1 MLQVIPG
8 FVSFMASRVAL
19 WFVFGATKRRQK
31 QRRRRI
37 RRLRHYWGTY
47 ILPPAAH
54 QDDQHPGSPPLLRE
68 TESSL
73 TDTEL
78 ELELDDIDDGRGGVM
93 SLQDGGGG
101 GGGIPGGPTVR
112 TQVSFEE
119 LSEAN
124 GLEF

>member
-8 FVSFMASRVAL
+8 FVSFVASRSAL
-19 WFVFGATKRRQK
+19 WFIFGATKRRQK

-47 ILPPAAH
+47 ILPPSV
-54 QDDQHPGSPPLLRE
+54 QQQQQPGSPPRLRN

-78 ELELDDIDDGRGGVM
+78 ELEDDGLGGGLGSAVGIQGGVA
-93 SLQDGGGG
+93 GGG
-101 GGGIPGGPTVR
+101 PVVR
-112 TQVSFEE
+112 TQVSFQD
-119 LSEAN
+119 LSLVAGGAD

>member
-1 MLQVIPG
+1 MLQVVPG
-8 FVSFMASRVAL
+8 FVSFVASRLAL

-47 ILPPAAH
+47 ILPPAVH
-54 QDDQHPGSPPLLRE
+54 QDDQHPGSPPRLRN

-78 ELELDDIDDGRGGVM
+78 ELELDDIDDGFGGR
-93 SLQDGGGG
+93 
-101 GGGIPGGPTVR
+101 GIPGGPTVR
-112 TQVSFEE
+112 TQVSFED